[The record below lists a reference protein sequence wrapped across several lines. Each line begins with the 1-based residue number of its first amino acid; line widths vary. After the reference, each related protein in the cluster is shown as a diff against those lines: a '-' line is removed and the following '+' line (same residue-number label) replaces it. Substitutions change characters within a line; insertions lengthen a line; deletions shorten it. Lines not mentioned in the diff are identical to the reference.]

1 MTASN
6 GESSGLTADQSLVEL
21 VKPSIFD
28 TDIIKQKKGIM
39 IEIQEYIAEISY
51 MKQNADKLEKERA
64 EAKAKQ
70 EKDNN
75 DVPEGFGKP

>member
-1 MTASN
+1 
-6 GESSGLTADQSLVEL
+6 
-21 VKPSIFD
+21 
-28 TDIIKQKKGIM
+28 M